1 MFNITRSGFLPEK
14 GGNVRSVIS
23 WAAAAACLCICTPVQ
38 AGYSTSG
45 KIYNILSHR
54 AGRLFFE
61 QDGTR
66 AGAPSCATVSRWVI
80 DTTTAAGQSMA
91 ATVLSAYSLGK
102 SVQVEGTQEC
112 GAWSDTETVNY
123 LQIQG

>member
-1 MFNITRSGFLPEK
+1 MK
-14 GGNVRSVIS
+14 SVIS
-23 WAAAAACLCICTPVQ
+23 YAAVVALLCVCTPAH
-38 AGYSTSG
+38 AGYSTPG
-45 KIYNILSHR
+45 KIYSILSHR

-66 AGAPSCATVSRWVI
+66 SGSPSCATVSRWVI

-91 ATVLSAYSLGK
+91 ATVLSAYSLGR

-112 GAWSDTETVNY
+112 GAWGDTETVNY
-123 LQIQG
+123 VQIQG